1 VKLERC
7 NVRYNKQ
14 YEVELIRISIIAPAI
29 AVRAGLRALLSDD
42 PNMDIVG
49 EATNP
54 SEMVDMQSEADVIV
68 WSPGASSDLAA
79 VLSELSRLKI
89 DETEALL
96 LVHDDPQVIERL
108 TNLQVRAWGVLDP
121 ESTQAE
127 LIAGIQALNEG
138 LSVINPLWLKQAIK
152 YSTSSKNGNVDL
164 VDPLTS
170 REIEILQLLALGLTN
185 KQIAA
190 RLKISAHTV
199 KFHVSAIFS
208 KLGTNNRVEAVN
220 LGLKNGLI
228 VL

>member
-1 VKLERC
+1 M
-7 NVRYNKQ
+7 
-14 YEVELIRISIIAPAI
+14 IRITIIAPAI
-29 AVRAGLRALLSDD
+29 AVRAGLRALLSED
-42 PNMDIVG
+42 PNIDIVN
-49 EATNP
+49 EAASLT
-54 SEMVDMQSEADVIV
+54 EMADVRTEADVIV
-68 WSPGASSDLAA
+68 WSPGASADLAA
-79 VLSELSRLKI
+79 VLSELTKLKI

-96 LVHDDPQVIERL
+96 LVHDDINVLESL
-108 TNLQVRAWGVLDP
+108 TKLQVRAWGMLDP

-127 LIAGIQALNEG
+127 LIASIQALNEG
-138 LSVINPLWLKQAIK
+138 LSVINPMWLNQAFK
-152 YSTSSKNGNVDL
+152 YPAGSKNGKTDL
-164 VDPLTS
+164 VEPLTN

-220 LGLKNGLI
+220 LGFKNGLI